1 MENKYTD
8 LEIESL
14 RQFWS
19 NYEMREVLFKVLT
32 QEFHVPPDSKL
43 NNEQIGEKL
52 RAIWAARDM
61 VKSAFNEIETF
72 NLKADIPKYKLNQA
86 R

>member
-1 MENKYTD
+1 MKYTD
-8 LEIESL
+8 LEIEML
-14 RQFWS
+14 RQFWT
-19 NYEMREVLFKVLT
+19 NTEMRETLFKVLT
-32 QEFHVPPDSKL
+32 QEFYVPPDNKL

-61 VKSAFNEIETF
+61 VKSAFNEIEMY
-72 NLKADIPKYKLNQA
+72 NLKTEIPQTKLNKA